1 MLGLLGTVQ
10 GMIGA
15 FAKIAA
21 TTKETGTDPTQL
33 AGDISFALL
42 TTAIGLMVAIP
53 LVMISA
59 MIHVRIGKL
68 QDGVQQG
75 LGAFLADLDA
85 ANARTRRGTA
95 P

>member
-1 MLGLLGTVQ
+1 
-10 GMIGA
+10 
-15 FAKIAA
+15 
-21 TTKETGTDPTQL
+21 
-33 AGDISFALL
+33 
-42 TTAIGLMVAIP
+42 
-53 LVMISA
+53 